1 MPDTLELSGLITF
14 TLAIMIFFVGGAL
27 NSAIPPLR
35 RWNIPEAVTGGIL
48 AALVTL
54 FIYIAFDIEVR
65 FDLAARD
72 MLLLYFFTGIGL
84 NAKFS
89 DLATGGRPLV
99 FLLIITVVFLILQNV
114 VAVGGSALMGLPD
127 GVAPLLGSISLVGG
141 HGTTIAWAPII
152 SDRYHISNALEIG
165 IASATLGLVMAS
177 VLGGPIAGVLIKR
190 YNLQND
196 KEQDPIMGLSEE
208 EEESG
213 KAQVSYRSFLTSLL
227 VLNIVIAIGYALDEI
242 IEELGVNLP
251 LFVICLLVAIV
262 FTNIVPRI
270 APRLEWPA
278 RTPEL
283 ALISEL
289 SLNIFLPMSL
299 MAMKLWALD
308 GLGFSLLAI
317 LAMQTIV
324 TVAFIFFVVFP
335 AMGRDYQAAVLSAG
349 FTGIGLGATP
359 TAIANMTAV
368 TRRHGPAPLA
378 FIILPL
384 ISAFFIDLVNA
395 LVIAFMMR

>member
-27 NSAIPPLR
+27 NSAIAPLR
-35 RWNIPEAVTGGIL
+35 SWNIPEAVTGGIL

-54 FIYIAFDIEVR
+54 TIYIAFDIEIH

-99 FLLIITVVFLILQNV
+99 FLLIITVVFLVVQNV
-114 VAVGGSALMGLPD
+114 VALGGSALMGLPD

-152 SDRYHISNALEIG
+152 SERYHITNAMEIG
-165 IASATLGLVMAS
+165 IASATLGLVLAS
-177 VLGGPIAGVLIKR
+177 VLGGPIAGVLIRR
-190 YNLQND
+190 YNLHND
-196 KEQDPIMGLSEE
+196 KEQDPIVGLSEE
-208 EEESG
+208 EEESS
-213 KAQVSYRSFLTSLL
+213 KAQISYRKFLTSLL
-227 VLNIVIAIGYALDEI
+227 VLNIVIAIGYALDEM
-242 IEELGVNLP
+242 IEEMGVNLP

-262 FTNIVPRI
+262 FTNIVPHI
-270 APRLEWPA
+270 LPKLEWPA

-308 GLGFSLLAI
+308 GLGFSLLAVLI
-317 LAMQTIV
+317 MQTVV
-324 TVAFIFFVVFP
+324 TVGFIFFVVFP
-335 AMGRDYQAAVLSAG
+335 AMGRNYQAAVLSAG

-395 LVIAFMMR
+395 LVIAFMMQ